1 MTREYAKELLPII
14 QAYAEGKT
22 IQYRRSAEGKWE
34 DVAIGDNLSFID
46 PPSKYR
52 IKPEPTYRPFKNNEE
67 CWGEMLKHQPV
78 GWVKHRNSICIV
90 QSVLY
95 NGIIYFNMQGIH
107 SLKFEEFEEFE
118 DVKFADGTPF
128 GIKEE

>member
-1 MTREYAKELLPII
+1 MTSEKAKYLLPII
-14 QAYAEGKT
+14 RALAEGKT
-22 IQYRRSAEGKWE
+22 IQYNFNEGWR
-34 DVAIGDNLSFID
+34 DVNIENLLGDI
-46 PPSKYR
+46 SKYR
-52 IKPEPTYRPFKNNEE
+52 IKPEPTYRPFKDNEE

-78 GWVKHRNSICIV
+78 GWVKHRNSISII

-107 SLKFEEFEEFE
+107 SLKFEEFE

>member
-1 MTREYAKELLPII
+1 MTREYVKIMLPIM
-14 QAYAEGKT
+14 QAFAEGKT
-22 IQYRRSAEGKWE
+22 LQYRVNKENNEWK
-34 DVAIGDNLSFID
+34 DIDNPTFND
-46 PPSKYR
+46 APSEYR

-107 SLKFEEFEEFE
+107 SLKFEEFE
-118 DVKFADGTPF
+118 DIKFADGTPF

>member
-1 MTREYAKELLPII
+1 MTREQAKEMLPII
-14 QAYAEGKT
+14 QAFADGKT
-22 IQYRRSAEGKWE
+22 IQYRLYEE
-34 DVAIGDNLSFID
+34 DNGWKDIGNPAFNDF
-46 PPSKYR
+46 PSEYR
-52 IKPEPTYRPFKNNEE
+52 IKPEPKYRPFKDNEE
-67 CWGEMLKHQPV
+67 CWDEMLKHQPV

-107 SLKFEEFEEFE
+107 SLKFEEFE